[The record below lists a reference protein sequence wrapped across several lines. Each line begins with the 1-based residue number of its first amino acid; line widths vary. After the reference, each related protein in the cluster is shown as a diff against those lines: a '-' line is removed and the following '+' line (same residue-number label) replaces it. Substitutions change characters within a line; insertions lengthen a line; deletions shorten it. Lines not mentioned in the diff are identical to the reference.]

1 MHRSG
6 PARRGLMW
14 ERKPFPAGGR
24 SCGLE
29 GRPGPAAAAASCVLS
44 EAVCEGTFPPARD
57 WKRLVVVVRLGW
69 WVCRPRCVR
78 GLVRPR
84 CPPWRRALGACRGA
98 KVGARAVR

>member
-29 GRPGPAAAAASCVLS
+29 GRPGPAAVAASCVLS

-57 WKRLVVVVRLGW
+57 WKRG
-69 WVCRPRCVR
+69 
-78 GLVRPR
+78 
-84 CPPWRRALGACRGA
+84 
-98 KVGARAVR
+98 